1 MGGEDDDT
9 DAVKE
14 DTAGVIDEE
23 DLVVGHGVLADVEHQ
38 YEETVQKIVDN
49 DERVEYGKFSE
60 GDQISPVPMGVYFK
74 FPWQPI
80 TLFTVVLHLM
90 NTAMPV
96 SPTKRS
102 VRPVGDAE
110 TWDKE
115 VNSPDKVEENQA
127 NR

>member
-1 MGGEDDDT
+1 MSGEDNDT

-74 FPWQPI
+74 FPWQSI
-80 TLFTVVLHLM
+80 TVVLHLI

-96 SPTKRS
+96 SPTKGS

-115 VNSPDKVEENQA
+115 VNSPDEVEENQA